1 MKKTLLNSFMMIVV
15 IAIMSSCGNSN
26 KTNENK
32 TTTDSTKKTVKTVD
46 NLKAAIT
53 GESTASAKY
62 AAFAT
67 KAKEEGFIQ
76 ISKMFEATSKAESIH
91 AENHKKALE
100 DLGEKFDVKL
110 DAFEVKTTKE
120 NLEASIKGETHEFE
134 AMYPEFIKQ
143 GETDQATKAVK
154 SFKWAMDT
162 EKKHKDMYQK
172 ALDALNAK
180 KDKSLPAEY
189 FVCPKCGYT
198 YDKKDVQENCE
209 ICDTE
214 KSKYFVIK

>member
-1 MKKTLLNSFMMIVV
+1 MKKNLLNTLMMIVV
-15 IAIMSSCGNSN
+15 IAIISSCGNSN

-32 TTTDSTKKTVKTVD
+32 STTDSTKKTVKTVE

-76 ISKMFEATSKAESIH
+76 ISKMFEATSKAENIH

-120 NLEASIKGETHEFE
+120 NLEGSIKGESYEFE
-134 AMYPEFIKQ
+134 TMYPGFITQ
-143 GETDQATKAVK
+143 AETDQAEKATK
-154 SFKWAMDT
+154 SFKWALDT
-162 EKKHKDMYQK
+162 EKKHKALYAK

-180 KDKSLPAEY
+180 KDKTLPSEY
-189 FVCPKCGYT
+189 FVCPKCGFT
-198 YDKKDVQENCE
+198 YDKKDVIENCE

-214 KSKYFVIK
+214 KAKFIAFK